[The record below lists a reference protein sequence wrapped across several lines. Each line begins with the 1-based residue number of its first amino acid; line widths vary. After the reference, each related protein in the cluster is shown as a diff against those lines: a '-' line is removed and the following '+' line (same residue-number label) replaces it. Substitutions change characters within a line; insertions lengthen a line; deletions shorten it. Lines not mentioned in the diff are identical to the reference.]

1 MRALDLV
8 RPVLLRDSLQRVEAG
23 FDRAFG
29 PRANPWRHLGALG
42 FLLFWIVG
50 ASGVYLYVVFD
61 TSVQGAY
68 ASVQHLSRE
77 QWWFGG
83 IVRSLHRYAS
93 DGFVL
98 VLLLHLA
105 REWIYGRHRAFRWFT
120 WVSGVP
126 LLWLAL
132 AAGVVGFWLVWDELA
147 QFSAIATA
155 EWLDWLG
162 LFAEPLTRNFL
173 RPDSV
178 DDRLF
183 SLLVFLHIGLPL
195 LLLLGMWV
203 HIKRLTHP
211 DTRPSAAL
219 TWGTLAALTLLS
231 VALPVQSGAPADL
244 SRVPHALAI
253 DWFYLAPNAAMYA
266 WSPGALWL
274 VAAGVTV
281 LLVTLPWLPRARPQP
296 VAKVDPANCNG
307 CGRCFV
313 DCPYAAITI
322 EHRTTGTIE
331 HRTIGTI
338 EHRTT
343 GTIEHRTTGT
353 IEHRTTGTIEHRTTG
368 TIEHRTTGTIESRT
382 TGEPRVAGAI
392 AARTDVKREP
402 GLAVV
407 DPALCASCGVC
418 AGSCPSSTPFRSIA
432 ELVTGIDLPQL
443 PIGQLRS
450 RLKCQIARLKGEVK
464 LVVFGCDH
472 AADVRA
478 LQRADTATM
487 GLLCSGQLP
496 PAFVEYALRQG
507 ADGVVVTGCGECDC
521 AFRLGNTWTEQ
532 RLRGQR
538 EPHLRRTVSP
548 AELRVVW
555 ASAQQR
561 DRLAHAVDAFR
572 AELAARGRPA
582 ATDADHRYA

>member
-1 MRALDLV
+1 MVYMRAPD
-8 RPVLLRDSLQRVEAG
+8 PDHGFLLRDTLQRVEAT

-50 ASGVYLYVVFD
+50 ASGMYLYALFD

-68 ASVQHLSRE
+68 ASVEHLSRE

-83 IVRSLHRYAS
+83 IVRSVHRYAS
-93 DGFVL
+93 DAFVL

-132 AAGVVGFWLVWDELA
+132 AAGIVGFWLVWDELA

-178 DDRLF
+178 DDRVF

-203 HIKRLTHP
+203 HIKRLAHP
-211 DTRPSAAL
+211 DTRPGAAL
-219 TWGTLAALTLLS
+219 TWGTLTALTVLS
-231 VALPVQSGAPADL
+231 VALPVQSGAQADL
-244 SRVPHALAI
+244 AIAPQALAI
-253 DWFYLAPNAAMYA
+253 DWFYLAPNAAVYA

-281 LLVTLPWLPRARPQP
+281 LLVTVPWLPRARPQP

-322 EHRTTGTIE
+322 EP
-331 HRTIGTI
+331 RTIGTI
-338 EHRTT
+338 EPRTI
-343 GTIEHRTTGT
+343 GMLAGRANATIDTRNG
-353 IEHRTTGTIEHRTTG
+353 G
-368 TIEHRTTGTIESRT
+368 
-382 TGEPRVAGAI
+382 
-392 AARTDVKREP
+392 KCEP

-418 AGSCPSSTPFRSIA
+418 AGSCPSSTPFRSMA
-432 ELVTGIDLPQL
+432 ELITGIDMPQL

-450 RLKCQIARLKGEVK
+450 RLKSQIARLKGEVK
-464 LVVFGCDH
+464 LVVFGCDN
-472 AADVRA
+472 AVDVRA
-478 LQRADTATM
+478 LQRADTAAM
-487 GLLCSGQLP
+487 SLLCSGQLP

-548 AELRVVW
+548 AELRVIW
-555 ASAQQR
+555 ASARQR

-572 AELAARGRPA
+572 AELAARGRA
-582 ATDADHRYA
+582 AVSAAGNGYA